1 MAKLFETY
9 EIGSLSKHAWR
20 LKGYSGAKITEGD
33 ISEAEMWGERLDI
46 DYNPLIK
53 LLKSDSPEKRHQVV
67 KWSALYAVKMF
78 EKLGLD
84 YVYTG
89 EQWREEMYAHV
100 AKNVEGFEFTG
111 WIKSFDYRYYRKA
124 AVVGEIKYHD
134 PFYVNEFE
142 YIKPHTEAQLKIPIT
157 GPYTMT
163 DWSFNEHYWRKLGKV
178 KSLKERKNRARREL
192 MLDIVDNVLRPE
204 IEKLIT
210 AGTKWIQID
219 EPALTTQPT
228 AEEMSLFV
236 EAWNRLIAGLPC
248 RFSLHN
254 CYSDYGLLARYAPD
268 LKGCHQLSL
277 EFANRDTKAP
287 GRRRPA
293 YDLIRSFED
302 HGYEGAY
309 APGFV
314 NVHTDEI
321 ATPEVIRDRI
331 LCVADIIGAE
341 RVFVAPDCGLRT
353 RTWEVTYRMLDSLV
367 KGAELARKVY

>member
-1 MAKLFETY
+1 
-9 EIGSLSKHAWR
+9 
-20 LKGYSGAKITEGD
+20 
-33 ISEAEMWGERLDI
+33 
-46 DYNPLIK
+46 
-53 LLKSDSPEKRHQVV
+53 
-67 KWSALYAVKMF
+67 MF
-78 EKLGLD
+78 
-84 YVYTG
+84 
-89 EQWREEMYAHV
+89 
-100 AKNVEGFEFTG
+100 
-111 WIKSFDYRYYRKA
+111 
-124 AVVGEIKYHD
+124 
-134 PFYVNEFE
+134 
-142 YIKPHTEAQLKIPIT
+142 
-157 GPYTMT
+157 
-163 DWSFNEHYWRKLGKV
+163 
-178 KSLKERKNRARREL
+178 
-192 MLDIVDNVLRPE
+192 DIVDNVLRPE
-204 IEKLIT
+204 FEKLIT

-236 EAWNRLIAGLPC
+236 EAWNRLVAGLPC

-268 LKGCHQLSL
+268 LKECHQLSL

-314 NVHTDEI
+314 HVHTDEI

-331 LCVADIIGAE
+331 LCVADITGAE

-353 RTWEVTYRMLDSLV
+353 RTWEVTYKKLDSLV
-367 KGAELARKVY
+367 KGAELARKAY